1 MTGTSISES
10 QSADRAA
17 RLRGIRF
24 LAEHALAAADAYALR
39 VGPDG
44 LVTIQGDEGTLQRLV
59 QMLDAQPCDADEG
72 MREWEAAVPFD
83 GGTIRVELTETE

>member
-10 QSADRAA
+10 ESVDRAA

-24 LAEHALAAADAYALR
+24 LAEYALAAADAYALR

-44 LVTIQGDEGTLQRLV
+44 LVSIQGEEGTLQRLV
-59 QMLDAQPCDADEG
+59 QMLDAQPGEADEG
-72 MREWEAAVPFD
+72 MRQWEAAVPSD
-83 GGTIRVELTETE
+83 GGMIRVELTETE